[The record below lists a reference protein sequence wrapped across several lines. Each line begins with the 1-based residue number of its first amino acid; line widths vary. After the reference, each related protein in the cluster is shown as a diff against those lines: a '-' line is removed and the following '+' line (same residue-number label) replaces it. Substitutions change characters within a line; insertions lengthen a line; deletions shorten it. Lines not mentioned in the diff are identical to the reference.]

1 MQRKKY
7 YERRKK
13 YAIIYTIKMPENIE
27 LQNSGLKH
35 LETYRLIWASLSIFL
50 ILALLYSFMADE
62 YLHSAGKGYEWL
74 AVSFRWS
81 SIAFLPFVIPMIIFR
96 KILPKRNFVVVSI
109 LITLVLTGFSTN
121 TLMVHFD
128 LLKNPGF
135 GLLYGLGYVGLV
147 TIVLSIISNAALLNA
162 SIRALKISAL
172 IIGFL
177 ASGYF
182 SYHIYGNTAITNSQE
197 IINSLFDEPTTSKIE
212 LIEKCRQM
220 PGVYYPSNPVP
231 SNYYRGF
238 CYKAIA
244 KHFNDTNVCSN
255 IEYEVTKKDCLFS
268 IAKQT
273 NDVGFCES
281 HTNNNEKNNCL
292 MDFAVKNKDIKI
304 CSRISDIWRENYC
317 NYIVV
322 TNLNDESLCAKVF
335 SSEKIVEM
343 PQSMKN
349 IVPDYA
355 TKDTCYA
362 TIARDKKDS
371 AICELIHDA
380 DKRKNDCLKDA
391 DDSMSPVGQQP
402 TTSQYISPSTIKS
415 SDIEIQTEEIYRI
428 SELGLEFRL
437 PPSLNDLT
445 HNIAVFNNDQAVNS
459 VGFASRRLGAVGCGW
474 SGISGPPL
482 GYLRYGNDQGGV
494 LVANARGSNL
504 YYIAPGVHCGADI
517 SLQETQTQL
526 LMNALRSLISD
537 YKKL

>member
-7 YERRKK
+7 YEKRKK

-50 ILALLYSFMADE
+50 ILALFYSLMADE
-62 YLHSAGKGYEWL
+62 YLHSVGKGYEWL

-109 LITLVLTGFSTN
+109 LITLVLTYFSTN

-128 LLKNPGF
+128 LLKNAGF
-135 GLLYGLGYVGLV
+135 GLLYGLGYVYFV

-244 KHFNDTNVCSN
+244 KHFNDTNVCS
-255 IEYEVTKKDCLFS
+255 
-268 IAKQT
+268 
-273 NDVGFCES
+273 
-281 HTNNNEKNNCL
+281 
-292 MDFAVKNKDIKI
+292 
-304 CSRISDIWRENYC
+304 
-317 NYIVV
+317 
-322 TNLNDESLCAKVF
+322 KVF

-371 AICELIHDA
+371 AICELIHNA

-402 TTSQYISPSTIKS
+402 TSSQYISPSTIKS